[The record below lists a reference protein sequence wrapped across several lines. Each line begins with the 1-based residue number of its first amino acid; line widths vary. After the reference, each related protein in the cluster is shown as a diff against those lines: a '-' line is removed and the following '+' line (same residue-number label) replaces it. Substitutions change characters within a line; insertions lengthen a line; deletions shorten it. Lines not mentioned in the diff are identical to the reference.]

1 MEFTNKS
8 PRLKVAGLIVALAFS
23 AYSGATFFG
32 HSTAQVPPATPPDNE
47 YLVGA
52 ILWMQTSAEFRALTY
67 QTFKY
72 STLLFDGD
80 LKTMRRSK
88 QKRAV
93 IVDVDDTVLDN
104 SRYEAGLVLKR
115 KSYDPAYFTDW
126 CNAEEAGAVPGAV
139 EFLKYVHAKG
149 ARVFYVSNR
158 RQVDKACTG
167 ENLRKLGFP
176 DISDETLLFRVD
188 TSSKEPRRQ
197 MIAGKYRIVLLIGD
211 NLNDLAQVFEK
222 KSVVERKAA
231 VDQIRDQFGSRFI
244 VIPNA
249 MYGDWE
255 SAVYEYNSNLTDA
268 EKAVKRRDALRG
280 F

>member
-1 MEFTNKS
+1 M
-8 PRLKVAGLIVALAFS
+8 V
-23 AYSGATFFG
+23 
-32 HSTAQVPPATPPDNE
+32 
-47 YLVGA
+47 
-52 ILWMQTSAEFRALTY
+52 
-67 QTFKY
+67 
-72 STLLFDGD
+72 
-80 LKTMRRSK
+80 
-88 QKRAV
+88 
-93 IVDVDDTVLDN
+93 VDVDDTVLDN
-104 SRYEAGLVLKR
+104 SQYQAGLVLKR

-126 CNAEEAGAVPGAV
+126 CNAREAGAVPGAL
-139 EFLKYVHAKG
+139 EFLRHAHAKG

-158 RQVDKACTG
+158 RQVDKACTA

-197 MIAGKYRIVLLIGD
+197 MIAGKFRIVLLVGD

-231 VDQIRDQFGSRFI
+231 VDQIRDQFGSRFL

-255 SAVYEYNSNLTDA
+255 NAVYEYKSNLSDA
-268 EKAVKRRDALRG
+268 EKAVKRRDELNG